1 MIVAEIGLNHLG
13 NEKLLDKYIKNLN
26 KSNVDAIT
34 VQVIKKDFF
43 LKNNMSNFYI
53 EKQQIYNSIFK
64 KCKKKIGLII
74 DEIDENIY
82 KFKSKINFFKIL
94 GDQVN
99 DKYLLKK
106 LINLNKIIY
115 VSNKNTNISQKK
127 YLNSLSKKNK
137 LINII
142 HTQDKNRIE
151 IF

>member
-82 KFKSKINFFKIL
+82 KFK
-94 GDQVN
+94 
-99 DKYLLKK
+99 
-106 LINLNKIIY
+106 
-115 VSNKNTNISQKK
+115 
-127 YLNSLSKKNK
+127 
-137 LINII
+137 
-142 HTQDKNRIE
+142 
-151 IF
+151 